1 MKCPV
6 MNINQRLGLF
16 AILLGIF
23 ALFTKDPTKA
33 SMVRIDPNKLLL
45 ETHSTSRF
53 IEPFDLAEKIIS
65 GTQYFILV
73 DLRSKKEYEQGTIP
87 FAINLSV
94 KDLMA
99 GALQRNQQIV
109 LFSDDDTKSLNAW
122 LALKSLDYKN
132 VFILKGGYKG
142 WVDNVLFPKI
152 PAEVSQNEKEKYEKI
167 KQVSLYFGGKPLLVS
182 EGKTLEIQS
191 PVTSSVNT
199 QLSKPSVTSPK
210 PAGQTKPKR
219 EGC

>member
-1 MKCPV
+1 MRCPV

-16 AILLGIF
+16 AILLGIL

-33 SMVRIDPNKLLL
+33 SMGRIDPNKLLL

-73 DLRSKKEYEQGTIP
+73 DLRSEKEYEQGTIP

-199 QLSKPSVTSPK
+199 QLPKPSVTSPK
-210 PAGQTKPKR
+210 PAGKAKPKR

>member
-1 MKCPV
+1 MRCPV

-16 AILLGIF
+16 AILLGIL

-45 ETHSTSRF
+45 ETHSTSKF

-73 DLRSKKEYEQGTIP
+73 DLRSEKEYEQSTIP

-152 PAEVSQNEKEKYEKI
+152 PAEVSQKGKEKYEKL

-182 EGKTLEIQS
+182 EGKTLEIQF

-199 QLSKPSVTSPK
+199 QLPKPSGTSPK
-210 PAGQTKPKR
+210 PVGQAKPKR

>member
-6 MNINQRLGLF
+6 LNINQRLGLF
-16 AILLGIF
+16 AILLSIL

-33 SMVRIDPNKLLL
+33 TLVRIDPNKLFL

-73 DLRSKKEYEQGTIP
+73 DLRSEREYEQGTIP

-94 KDLMA
+94 KDLMN
-99 GALQRNQQIV
+99 GILQRNQQIV

-122 LALKSLDYKN
+122 IALKALDYKN
-132 VFILKGGYKG
+132 VFVLKGGYKG
-142 WVDNVLFPKI
+142 WVDNVLFPKV

-182 EGKTLEIQS
+182 EGKALEIQPS
-191 PVTSSVNT
+191 ATTSVNA
-199 QLSKPSVTSPK
+199 QLPKPSLSAPK
-210 PAGQTKPKR
+210 PAGQSKPKR